1 MFLLISAPEKG
12 MPDKMKFFIRHRTR
26 LYITAVLCLFLL
38 AGAIGM
44 VALPQYAYALRV
56 TMKRVIFEGPRRT
69 ELLTIVNNTAEE
81 QVFRLGWRNMRMSED
96 HSLEFVKEGDS
107 LEGLK
112 PAEDM
117 VRFSPRR
124 VVLPPGASQQI
135 RLMLRRPKDLPEGEY
150 RSHFWIQPEAEAV
163 KFKPNPEKKNEKGPT
178 VQIKM
183 LTGMTVPVFV
193 RNGNLTAN
201 VTFSNATITPEGNGI
216 KVKLTV
222 NREGQRSVYGD
233 MKLYCVGSGG
243 EVLQRESNGIA
254 IYTEVGKRNMEFDVP
269 FPEAGG
275 ADACRQIRVKYVA
288 VDDDSQYKGAVMAET
303 TIGG

>member
-1 MFLLISAPEKG
+1 
-12 MPDKMKFFIRHRTR
+12 MPDKMRFFIRHRTR
-26 LYITAVLCLFLL
+26 LYITAAVFLFLL
-38 AGAIGM
+38 AGVIGM

-96 HSLEFVKEGDS
+96 HSLEFLKEGDS

-201 VTFSNATITPEGNGI
+201 VTFSNATMTPEGNAV
-216 KVKLTV
+216 KVKLTI

-254 IYTEVGKRNMEFDVP
+254 IYTEVSKRNMEFNVP

-275 ADACRQIRVKYVA
+275 ADACRQVHVKYVA

-303 TIGG
+303 MIGG